1 MQNVVG
7 RDVTGCQAESPDHL
21 HFQANFQFPPTIF
34 LRSHWSWKL
43 RTAHLRGEGGGGRR
57 KGGLYLTAL
66 IMESV
71 NICFV
76 RIPVLDA
83 LIVLIDFGKLC
94 HLNILDVM
102 YQSWGAWSFWKG
114 WLYFPKGQKE
124 KKGAMGSVWRQLEW
138 KDGCTVENTHAP
150 LLYAT
155 QTLPAFLVFSQSDT
169 INRKTCWSH
178 F

>member
-1 MQNVVG
+1 MWLGETSQAVKQKARTICIFKQTSNFLPLSFFVLTEAGNWG
-7 RDVTGCQAESPDHL
+7 RHTYVE
-21 HFQANFQFPPTIF
+21 
-34 LRSHWSWKL
+34 R
-43 RTAHLRGEGGGGRR
+43 GGGRR